1 MHQMKNT
8 LSKDK
13 NMVEYSFKLKYTTD
27 TGTASPW
34 EIDWSRV
41 MPLCIVMLV
50 IHGLRARNI
59 SVHTGIR
66 QLLITYIYH
75 AKTGANQSAS
85 FSIAGQTLL
94 SSHQDRQYD
103 KPTKCTILH
112 DFHVDK
118 QSCSSMSKLPG
129 SLGMEALFILRL
141 LSGPIGMLSI

>member
-1 MHQMKNT
+1 MKNT

-66 QLLITYIYH
+66 QLLITYIYIMQKRGPINLRVSQ
-75 AKTGANQSAS
+75 AD
-85 FSIAGQTLL
+85 L
-94 SSHQDRQYD
+94 
-103 KPTKCTILH
+103 TILA
-112 DFHVDK
+112 
-118 QSCSSMSKLPG
+118 SG
-129 SLGMEALFILRL
+129 S
-141 LSGPIGMLSI
+141 PI

>member
-1 MHQMKNT
+1 MKNT

-85 FSIAGQTLL
+85 FSGRPYYPRIRIANMTSPPNVL
-94 SSHQDRQYD
+94 SSM
-103 KPTKCTILH
+103 I
-112 DFHVDK
+112 
-118 QSCSSMSKLPG
+118 SM
-129 SLGMEALFILRL
+129 
-141 LSGPIGMLSI
+141 